1 MRILVTCGPALEPID
16 AVRRI
21 TNFSTGELGTT
32 LAERLAAAG
41 HHVTCLRG
49 EAATWAAR
57 PAGCVMS
64 SFATNADLAGRLV
77 EEAQSGETVEAF
89 FHTAALCDY
98 EVASVETEEGVRLRD
113 AKIPSRTGG
122 LVVRLRPA
130 LKLISR
136 LRDLFPKA
144 RIAGWKYELDGTQ
157 EDVVVKG
164 ERQLRENGIDLC
176 VLNGRAYGEG
186 FGLLDKSGELGHV
199 GDREALYSALLGWLG
214 NGAAR
219 LL

>member
-1 MRILVTCGPALEPID
+1 
-16 AVRRI
+16 
-21 TNFSTGELGTT
+21 
-32 LAERLAAAG
+32 
-41 HHVTCLRG
+41 
-49 EAATWAAR
+49 
-57 PAGCVMS
+57 
-64 SFATNADLAGRLV
+64 
-77 EEAQSGETVEAF
+77 
-89 FHTAALCDY
+89 
-98 EVASVETEEGVRLRD
+98 VETEEGVRLRD

-136 LRDLFPKA
+136 LRDWFPKA
-144 RIAGWKYELDGTQ
+144 RIAGWKYELDGTR

-176 VLNGRAYGEG
+176 VLNGRAYGDG